1 MLNITVKQREIKHMT
16 TTLLIIITILLF
28 GNYMITKKLN
38 ENYCKGTAAD
48 NKMQQLVMA
57 ELKKIEENTRGN
69 K

>member
-1 MLNITVKQREIKHMT
+1 MT